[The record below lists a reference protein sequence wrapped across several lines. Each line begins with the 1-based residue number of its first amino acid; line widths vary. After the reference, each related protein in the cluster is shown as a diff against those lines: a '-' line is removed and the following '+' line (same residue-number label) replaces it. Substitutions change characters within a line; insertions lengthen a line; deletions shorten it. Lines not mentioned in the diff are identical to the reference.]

1 MRNTIQNCYWNKW
14 QARSEKEIAMQW
26 ELVHIAICWMTHC
39 LPFPS
44 CNSSTIGP
52 LRNDIMSGTLCGN
65 QRRKRCGP
73 CLSYSE
79 KIIGEMRQTLFLG
92 SFQIYCLPMDSS
104 FLNWAVK
111 HQDKGWVLLTT
122 NPVPPQGRMVHFQYF
137 TGLLQMTQGMGISP
151 PLVEDFFMAS

>member
-1 MRNTIQNCYWNKW
+1 
-14 QARSEKEIAMQW
+14 
-26 ELVHIAICWMTHC
+26 MTHC

-79 KIIGEMRQTLFLG
+79 KIISEMRQTLFLG
-92 SFQIYCLPMDSS
+92 IFQIYCLPMDSS
-104 FLNWAVK
+104 SKLSCKTSRQRMGLAYYQACSPTGQDGALPILYRPPPDDSRNGNFTTPRGRFFLWPLK
-111 HQDKGWVLLTT
+111 SHPLGKFL
-122 NPVPPQGRMVHFQYF
+122 PMKPFFPPF
-137 TGLLQMTQGMGISP
+137 LQFIHYPSIIP
-151 PLVEDFFMAS
+151 